1 MNPELQGCPADVGL
15 FLFLSWAMRPHR
27 EVTSVSAV
35 RAKNL
40 TYLAIDVGCIL
51 RGVFDQANPLRAVGS
66 LVKLA
71 EKVGGLHDGFNRIAQ
86 IMRQAA
92 EPTDDFG
99 RELLRV
105 DHDLFPMPAI
115 CDDCTCFA
123 GILR

>member
-1 MNPELQGCPADVGL
+1 
-15 FLFLSWAMRPHR
+15 MRPHR
-27 EVTSVSAV
+27 EVTNVSAV

-40 TYLAIDVGCIL
+40 TYLAIDVGGIL
-51 RGVFDQANPLRAVGS
+51 SGVFDEANPLRAVGS

-105 DHDLFPMPAI
+105 DHGLFPDASDLRRLYVLCRDSAVMWRGLLPAAFR
-115 CDDCTCFA
+115 DLCT
-123 GILR
+123 L